1 MAVLIIIIFLTIRVP
16 LQFDGDILLDLR
28 QIHCLHSVT
37 AAQSNDY
44 LHNEVAINYA
54 RGSRVDHITQ
64 PSFVF
69 CLQFGA
75 YWCSTEREKWEYI
88 IHYWGRE
95 KRTNNLLLTW
105 LPCDAQSSADIG
117 LKKKSQKNKK
127 RKRRRENSF
136 SCFATLDAVIIHRW
150 LESRPST
157 KKNKATNKNE
167 WKRTRK

>member
-95 KRTNNLLLTW
+95 R
-105 LPCDAQSSADIG
+105 
-117 LKKKSQKNKK
+117 KKKKN
-127 RKRRRENSF
+127 S
-136 SCFATLDAVIIHRW
+136 
-150 LESRPST
+150 P
-157 KKNKATNKNE
+157 NE
-167 WKRTRK
+167 QTICC